1 MAIIRK
7 KLWPKWF
14 KIMMSGKQN
23 VQMRLA
29 DFKIKPGDVLLL
41 EEWDPEK
48 KEYTGKLLRKKV
60 KRVIKFNPL
69 DFYTTKA
76 IKKYGCYLIEF

>member
-14 KIMMSGKQN
+14 KIMKDERQN
-23 VQMRLA
+23 AELRLA
-29 DFKIKPGDVLLL
+29 DFRIKKGDVLIL
-41 EEWDPEK
+41 EEWDPKE

-60 KRVIKFNPL
+60 KRLIKLNLL
-69 DFYTTKA
+69 DFYTA
-76 IKKYGCYLIEF
+76 RDLKKYGCYLIEF